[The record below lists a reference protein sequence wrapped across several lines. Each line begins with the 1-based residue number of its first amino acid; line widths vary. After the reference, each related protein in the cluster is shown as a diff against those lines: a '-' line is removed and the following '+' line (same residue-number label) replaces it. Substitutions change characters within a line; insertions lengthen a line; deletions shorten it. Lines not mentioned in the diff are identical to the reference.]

1 MADTNDLVFFGDDF
15 DAILG
20 ILEEEEE
27 LDEQFRQAADQ
38 VQLENVMCELCQKK
52 CKSKNGLK
60 RHKTVKHK
68 DTREDVEN
76 QKEVGQ
82 ESCLTY
88 VAYSRIVE
96 KAKLKIAG
104 NKIHPKSI
112 RDELSA
118 YTYNNGLQEITAEF
132 CDIEDLYKRL
142 IKSGNAERFYS
153 CFYSTIALNA
163 VKYFKGLSRNAATL
177 LSTKVADCMLA
188 HSKEKI
194 ESIYTCTPLSKL
206 SDEEKAGLQYIGG
219 YVLHK
224 LHTKHAGKS
233 SESEQAISI
242 LRAGKLEDQN
252 AIECQKLTS
261 CLNRGG
267 LWAIS
272 KNAQLIFERTEHY
285 FRDATLKANVQNSA
299 FANIISRSVHDV
311 EVVSAYNSMLSNSE
325 LIINSSVAKDVLHNI
340 IQLYVKVRS
349 FSFAKDII
357 QKHKI
362 RVKQMKSKALHK
374 DISRASHESDQQRQ
388 N

>member
-1 MADTNDLVFFGDDF
+1 MRCKLCCKPLTTLPP
-15 DAILG
+15 
-20 ILEEEEE
+20 
-27 LDEQFRQAADQ
+27 
-38 VQLENVMCELCQKK
+38 NV
-52 CKSKNGLK
+52 
-60 RHKTVKHK
+60 
-68 DTREDVEN
+68 
-76 QKEVGQ
+76 
-82 ESCLTY
+82 
-88 VAYSRIVE
+88 
-96 KAKLKIAG
+96 
-104 NKIHPKSI
+104 KIHPKSI

-118 YTYNNGLQEITAEF
+118 YTYDNGLQEITAEF

-194 ESIYTCTPLSKL
+194 ESIYTCTPLTKL

-242 LRAGKLEDQN
+242 LKAGKLEDQN

-285 FRDATLKANVQNSA
+285 FRDATSKANVQNIA

-311 EVVSAYNSMLSNSE
+311 EVVSAYNSMLSSSE

-362 RVKQMKSKALHK
+362 RLKQMKSKALRK

>member
-1 MADTNDLVFFGDDF
+1 MADTNDLLFFGDDF

-20 ILEEEEE
+20 ILEEDEE
-27 LDEQFRQAADQ
+27 LDEQFREAADE
-38 VQLENVMCELCQKK
+38 VQLENVVCELCHKK
-52 CKSKNGLK
+52 CKSKSGLK
-60 RHKTVKHK
+60 RHKTIKHK
-68 DTREDVEN
+68 DTRGDVEK
-76 QKEVGQ
+76 QKEGDQ
-82 ESCLTY
+82 ESYLTF

-96 KAKLKIAG
+96 KAKLKIAD
-104 NKIHPKSI
+104 NKIYPKSI

-118 YTYNNGLQEITAEF
+118 YTYNNGLHDITAEF

-163 VKYFKGLSRNAATL
+163 VKHFEGLPRNAATL

-188 HSKEKI
+188 HSKEEI
-194 ESIYTCTPLSKL
+194 ESIYTCTPLTKL
-206 SDEEKAGLQYIGG
+206 SDEENAGLQYIGG
-219 YVLHK
+219 YVFHK
-224 LHTKHAGKS
+224 LHTKHASKS

-242 LRAGKLEDQN
+242 LKAGKLEDHN

-261 CLNRGG
+261 SLNRGG

-285 FRDATLKANVQNSA
+285 FRDATSKTNVQYIA

-311 EVVSAYNSMLSNSE
+311 EVVSAYNSMLSSSE
-325 LIINSSVAKDVLHNI
+325 LISNSSVAKDVLHNI

-349 FSFAKDII
+349 FSFAKDVI
-357 QKHKI
+357 QKHRI
-362 RVKQMKSKALHK
+362 RVKQMKSKALRK